1 MTYSTTK
8 QFIYFLQTKYDNKW
22 IILLT
27 MKRIY
32 YIQSLTTFLQS
43 NQEILLQQLLP
54 QELLNEIY
62 YFQRFQ
68 QKLLQT

>member
-1 MTYSTTK
+1 
-8 QFIYFLQTKYDNKW
+8 
-22 IILLT
+22 

-32 YIQSLTTFLQS
+32 YIKQLTTFLQS

-54 QELLNEIY
+54 QELINEIY

-68 QKLLQT
+68 NKFTN

>member
-1 MTYSTTK
+1 
-8 QFIYFLQTKYDNKW
+8 
-22 IILLT
+22 

-32 YIQSLTTFLQS
+32 YIKQLTTFLQS

-68 QKLLQT
+68 EKLLQT